1 MANCYNTLLWANP
14 EGSAEPIRN
23 VLATDYSTSDD
34 GLIWTFEL
42 RQGVKFHDG
51 TIFDASVAKWSLDRY
66 IEVNTGAAFIYWAVD
81 TIEILDDYTIRIN
94 LTSPDPLDW
103 ILTSAY
109 SAWMMSP
116 NSPEAG
122 VDRTEWYN
130 EGHDS
135 GTGPYYIESY
145 EPNTKVVLKKFDDYW
160 EGWEGSHFDTIVFEI
175 IPEELIQQQ
184 MLESGAAD
192 IVGGVPYENI
202 ATLEARD
209 DITAITAP
217 SFMNL
222 FGLMNTQKAPLDNPK
237 VRQAISYAIPYQDIV
252 DSIML
257 GYATQARGPIPK
269 GMWGHLPDIHQYN
282 LNLQKARDLLTE
294 AGYPDGL
301 DRVLNWPISPGNTV
315 FELVGELCKTSLAK
329 IGVEINVNPNP
340 TRFELARSPDPN
352 DAQDVYLFWWWPTY
366 VTPYDYLFSM
376 FHSFD
381 SPVYNFCYLND
392 PEIDDWIDEGAMYQ
406 ATDRDKAIELFGQ
419 AQEKLVEEA
428 VAIFFFDQAQPRLY
442 RSDFMGYI
450 DNPAYTNVVLFYT
463 CWREEFVAS
472 SCIHIER
479 RYRTGWTKNR

>member
-1 MANCYNTLLWANP
+1 
-14 EGSAEPIRN
+14 
-23 VLATDYSTSDD
+23 
-34 GLIWTFEL
+34 
-42 RQGVKFHDG
+42 
-51 TIFDASVAKWSLDRY
+51 
-66 IEVNTGAAFIYWAVD
+66 
-81 TIEILDDYTIRIN
+81 
-94 LTSPDPLDW
+94 
-103 ILTSAY
+103 
-109 SAWMMSP
+109 
-116 NSPEAG
+116 
-122 VDRTEWYN
+122 
-130 EGHDS
+130 
-135 GTGPYYIESY
+135 
-145 EPNTKVVLKKFDDYW
+145 
-160 EGWEGSHFDTIVFEI
+160 
-175 IPEELIQQQ
+175 
-184 MLESGAAD
+184 
-192 IVGGVPYENI
+192 
-202 ATLEARD
+202 
-209 DITAITAP
+209 
-217 SFMNL
+217 
-222 FGLMNTQKAPLDNPK
+222 
-237 VRQAISYAIPYQDIV
+237 
-252 DSIML
+252 ML

-463 CWREEFVAS
+463 CWREE
-472 SCIHIER
+472 E
-479 RYRTGWTKNR
+479 